1 MLEKILK
8 SEWAKKQME
17 EYEDE
22 KLAEIELKEI
32 VVEDFFFEDLET
44 ILKVLP
50 ELWDE
55 IKREV
60 EIEVANVLGSPKEFE
75 DAVVTKFGR
84 QCLEVEFD
92 LGDFLEDVCEEIVK
106 TLRGGEK

>member
-8 SEWAKKQME
+8 SEWAKKQRE

-22 KLAEIELKEI
+22 ELDEMELKEAL
-32 VVEDFFFEDLET
+32 VEDFFYEDLET
-44 ILKVLP
+44 VLKVLP

-55 IKREV
+55 IKAEV

-75 DAVVTKFGR
+75 GALATRFGR
-84 QCLEVEFD
+84 QYLEIDFN
-92 LGDFLEDVCEEIVK
+92 LGDFLDDVCEEVIK
-106 TLRGGEK
+106 ALRGGEK